1 MASAIKKQLKRKPV
15 SQWEDVLHRLI
26 GNASFPKAR
35 IEAGVFQIGT
45 NRYIDKL
52 VLNVVTFSPIP
63 LCLMFCDGKETEK
76 GPESYEDV
84 KDAVIKDYQAVYQD
98 AWLKD
103 LKRKYKVEINQEVL
117 KTVNNNGSN

>member
-1 MASAIKKQLKRKPV
+1 MGKKLK
-15 SQWEDVLHRLI
+15 
-26 GNASFPKAR
+26 
-35 IEAGVFQIGT
+35 
-45 NRYIDKL
+45 
-52 VLNVVTFSPIP
+52 
-63 LCLMFCDGKETEK
+63 K

-117 KTVNNNGSN
+117 KQLIITEVINYCSIFVHYFNVI